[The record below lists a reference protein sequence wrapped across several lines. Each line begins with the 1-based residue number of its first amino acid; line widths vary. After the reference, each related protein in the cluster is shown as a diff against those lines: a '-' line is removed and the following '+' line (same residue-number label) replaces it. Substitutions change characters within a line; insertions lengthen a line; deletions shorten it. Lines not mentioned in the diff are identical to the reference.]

1 MSFNREVKTA
11 IEAALES
18 GKILRKFASK
28 TKSVRYKGT
37 INLVTEADKLSQEK
51 IIRILKKGF
60 PEYSILSEEDLYLKS
75 NSPIKWIID
84 PLDGTTNFA
93 HNLPIYSISIAL
105 EVDGK
110 IEMGVVYNPNLE
122 EIFQAVRGRGAFLN
136 DKPIRVSKT
145 KTLNKSLLAT
155 GFPYDIR
162 ESRNNNLNH
171 FKNFAVRAQAIRRGG
186 SAALD
191 LCYLACGRFD
201 GFWELKLAPWDT
213 AAGYLIVEEAGGKV
227 TDFRGRRFDIYKKEI
242 VATNRHIHNEMLR
255 VLSLK

>member
-110 IEMGVVYNPNLE
+110 IEMGVV
-122 EIFQAVRGRGAFLN
+122 
-136 DKPIRVSKT
+136 
-145 KTLNKSLLAT
+145 
-155 GFPYDIR
+155 
-162 ESRNNNLNH
+162 
-171 FKNFAVRAQAIRRGG
+171 
-186 SAALD
+186 
-191 LCYLACGRFD
+191 
-201 GFWELKLAPWDT
+201 
-213 AAGYLIVEEAGGKV
+213 
-227 TDFRGRRFDIYKKEI
+227 
-242 VATNRHIHNEMLR
+242 
-255 VLSLK
+255 